1 MAKNTN
7 SCSSSEVGDNF
18 KSAQPYLG
26 EREHQLRVLIDH
38 CPGHIAYV
46 GADDLCYHF
55 VNQRFITSFGRPR
68 EEFLGKHIKEIIGKA
83 NYEYA
88 LKYIEE
94 VRGGKSTSYINVF
107 NLEQGRRWIKVN
119 YEPDLDDRGNVKGII
134 VLSYDISELKQ
145 AEEDVLNSE
154 RRFADTINFW
164 PDAAFVINTEGKVM
178 AWNRAIELLT
188 GVKAQEIVGKG
199 NYEYAIPFYGSRR
212 PILIDLALDWNDEIA
227 KTYQYVKKEDDTL
240 VSETRNP
247 ADETD
252 DRIHF

>member
-1 MAKNTN
+1 MPY
-7 SCSSSEVGDNF
+7 CGGNF
-18 KSAQPYLG
+18 YSVPAN
-26 EREHQLRVLIDH
+26 H
-38 CPGHIAYV
+38 C
-46 GADDLCYHF
+46 
-55 VNQRFITSFGRPR
+55 
-68 EEFLGKHIKEIIGKA
+68 IIS
-83 NYEYA
+83 
-88 LKYIEE
+88 I
-94 VRGGKSTSYINVF
+94 
-107 NLEQGRRWIKVN
+107 
-119 YEPDLDDRGNVKGII
+119 VKGII